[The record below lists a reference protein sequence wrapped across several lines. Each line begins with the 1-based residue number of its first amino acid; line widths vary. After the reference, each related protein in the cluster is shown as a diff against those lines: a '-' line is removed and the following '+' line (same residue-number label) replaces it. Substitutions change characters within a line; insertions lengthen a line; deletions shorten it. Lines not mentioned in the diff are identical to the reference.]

1 LCGIL
6 GCFGLENPYSLIR
19 SSLERLEYR
28 GYDSCGVALS
38 DFNKIYS
45 YKISGPVSGLNQH
58 SDISKAISGLGHTRW
73 ATVGTPSAENAH
85 PFIDCNSD
93 IAIVHNGELDNFI
106 ELREALQ
113 HNGHKFTSETDS
125 EVFAHLIEDTD
136 SNLDPI
142 RRVNSILSMV
152 TGSYALGVLFRSTG
166 VIVGARR
173 ESPLVI
179 GISSSGGFLCSDVH
193 AIAPY
198 VDQVMH
204 LEDGDLALLDT
215 TGVSLFHGETPVVRT
230 SHPVNW
236 DPAEVDKAGFDHYF
250 LKEVFEQPK
259 IIRNSLEGRVR
270 LTKSTI
276 DLAEDLPP
284 MAGTGSIEV
293 FGCGSAY
300 NAGMLVS
307 NIVSPM
313 INQQVNA
320 HVSSEYNA
328 SLLTK
333 EVGLAVFLSQSGE
346 TADTLAAL
354 KSAKSAGVKTVAIT
368 NVPNSSMTRIAEF
381 TLLNKAGLEESVAA
395 SKTFTSQVIDFFL
408 LCLWQSPIPVPS
420 LNDIFVDMHNLPNRL
435 NRVLDTYQSMEEIA
449 LQISKSDSVFIIGKN
464 LGYPIALEASL
475 KLKELAYIHA
485 EAIISGEIKHG
496 AFALLT
502 SKTPVIAIAYSGN
515 QYWDVVQTVREIK
528 ARNAPVIVITNQ
540 ADGFLGL
547 ADEVITVSSMLPIG
561 FSLEVSLIFQLLA
574 YRTAIARGCPVDRPR
589 NLAKS
594 VTVK

>member
-1 LCGIL
+1 
-6 GCFGLENPYSLIR
+6 
-19 SSLERLEYR
+19 
-28 GYDSCGVALS
+28 
-38 DFNKIYS
+38 
-45 YKISGPVSGLNQH
+45 
-58 SDISKAISGLGHTRW
+58 
-73 ATVGTPSAENAH
+73 
-85 PFIDCNSD
+85 
-93 IAIVHNGELDNFI
+93 
-106 ELREALQ
+106 
-113 HNGHKFTSETDS
+113 
-125 EVFAHLIEDTD
+125 
-136 SNLDPI
+136 
-142 RRVNSILSMV
+142 
-152 TGSYALGVLFRSTG
+152 
-166 VIVGARR
+166 
-173 ESPLVI
+173 
-179 GISSSGGFLCSDVH
+179 
-193 AIAPY
+193 
-198 VDQVMH
+198 
-204 LEDGDLALLDT
+204 
-215 TGVSLFHGETPVVRT
+215 
-230 SHPVNW
+230 
-236 DPAEVDKAGFDHYF
+236 
-250 LKEVFEQPK
+250 
-259 IIRNSLEGRVR
+259 
-270 LTKSTI
+270 
-276 DLAEDLPP
+276 
-284 MAGTGSIEV
+284 
-293 FGCGSAY
+293 
-300 NAGMLVS
+300 
-307 NIVSPM
+307 
-313 INQQVNA
+313 
-320 HVSSEYNA
+320 
-328 SLLTK
+328 
-333 EVGLAVFLSQSGE
+333 VGLAVFLSQSGE

-368 NVPNSSMTRIAEF
+368 NVPNSSMTRIAEL
-381 TLLNKAGLEESVAA
+381 TLMNKAGLEESVAA

-420 LNDIFVDMHNLPNRL
+420 LNDIFVDMHNLPKRL